1 MVFVRTL
8 QVTEAGAERQLWHS
22 ARQLQLQLSAI
33 SYQQNS
39 KPQRL
44 KPNRV
49 FGDSVVRLEIV
60 QLPKPSERPS
70 KLLTEGS
77 Y

>member
-1 MVFVRTL
+1 
-8 QVTEAGAERQLWHS
+8 LWHLALSPS
-22 ARQLQLQLSAI
+22 AL
-33 SYQQNS
+33 SYQETS